1 MTHKDCKESLASEVL
16 TLFRGVLPSP
26 VILAVSGN
34 VERKQ
39 ETETCEMNLRN
50 SMTRPTGTN
59 ASLRLT
65 TGLATQRQLM
75 TSRKVTEFVR
85 QRNAQAHAQT
95 LIYFSQ
101 TQAKVPKNVPNLFY
115 PVALYLRDEVQI

>member
-1 MTHKDCKESLASEVL
+1 
-16 TLFRGVLPSP
+16 
-26 VILAVSGN
+26 
-34 VERKQ
+34 
-39 ETETCEMNLRN
+39 
-50 SMTRPTGTN
+50 MTRPTGTN

-65 TGLATQRQLM
+65 TGLATQRRLM